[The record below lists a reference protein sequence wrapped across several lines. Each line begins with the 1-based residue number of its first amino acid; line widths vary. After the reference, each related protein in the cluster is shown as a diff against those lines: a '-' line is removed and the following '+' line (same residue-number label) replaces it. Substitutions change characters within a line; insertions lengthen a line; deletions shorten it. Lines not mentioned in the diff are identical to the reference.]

1 MNKVILSVAPVCAA
15 PHEIVPEEIAKD
27 VYECYKQGAAM
38 VHLHV
43 RDKNAALTPDL
54 SLLAETVKLIREEC
68 DIIVE
73 ISTGG
78 VSNLTIEERCQP
90 IYADF
95 TEAVSLNVGSVNL
108 GKSVYQNPI
117 DDVKFCVKELI
128 AHKKFPETELFELGM
143 VNTMAGL
150 VSEFDFTSPILLA
163 LVFGHEGELPATE
176 NALKHMVAY
185 VKECFEGRDD
195 IIWGYTQAGRK
206 DWNMM
211 KYAVNYGAGSLRV
224 GFEDSDYLDPDTRVD
239 NNSIIVKRAAEI
251 VRECGKDVASVKE
264 AREILNIPFKA

>member
-1 MNKVILSVAPVCAA
+1 MDKIILSVAPVCAT
-15 PHEIVPEEIAKD
+15 PHEIIPEEIAED
-27 VYECYKQGAAM
+27 VFECYMQGASM

-54 SLLAETVKLIREEC
+54 SLLEETVKLIREKC

-78 VSNLTIEERCQP
+78 VSNLTIQERCQP

-117 DDVKFCVKELI
+117 DDVKFCVRELI
-128 AHKKFPETELFELGM
+128 AHNKFPETELFELGM
-143 VNTMAGL
+143 VNTMARL
-150 VSEFDFTSPILLA
+150 VEEFDFTSPILLA

-176 NALKHMVAY
+176 NALRHMVQY
-185 VKECFEGRDD
+185 VKECFRGRED

-206 DWNMM
+206 NWDMM

-224 GFEDSDYLDPDTRVD
+224 GFEDSDYLDIETRVYK
-239 NNSIIVKRAAEI
+239 NSLIVKRAAEI
-251 VRECGKDVASVKE
+251 VRECGKEVASARE
-264 AREILNIPFKA
+264 ARQILNIK

>member
-1 MNKVILSVAPVCAA
+1 MDKVILSVAPVCAT
-15 PHEIVPEEIAKD
+15 PHDINSAEIAED

-54 SLLAETVKLIREEC
+54 SLLEETVRFIREKC
-68 DIIVE
+68 DIIIE

-78 VSNLTIEERCQP
+78 VSDLTIEERCQP
-90 IYADF
+90 VYADF

-117 DDVKFCVKELI
+117 DDVKFCVRELT
-128 AHKKFPETELFELGM
+128 AHGKFPETELFELGM

-150 VSEFDFTSPILLA
+150 VEEFDFTSPILLA

-176 NALKHMVAY
+176 NALRHMVQY
-185 VKECFEGRDD
+185 VKECFRGRED
-195 IIWGYTQAGRK
+195 IIWGYTQANRRNW
-206 DWNMM
+206 DMM
-211 KYAVNYGAGSLRV
+211 RYALNYGAGSLRV
-224 GFEDSDYLDPDTRVD
+224 GFEDSDYLDDDTRVD
-239 NNSIIVKRAAEI
+239 KNSLIVKRAAELI
-251 VRECGKDVASVKE
+251 RECGKEPASAME
-264 AREILNIPFKA
+264 ARRILNIKGA